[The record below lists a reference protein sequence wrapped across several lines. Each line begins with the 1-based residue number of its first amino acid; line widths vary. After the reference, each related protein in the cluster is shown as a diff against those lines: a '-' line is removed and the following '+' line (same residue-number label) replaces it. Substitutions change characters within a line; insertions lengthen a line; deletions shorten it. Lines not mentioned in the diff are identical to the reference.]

1 MLNFSAIIAT
11 MLGILFLVAYI
22 VPIAMSKPAV
32 NPLRFVRATLFFIA
46 ACSIKFNI
54 ISGAEIL
61 NAVLIFIFSGVEFL
75 SSVIGDEDI
84 NSKFET
90 IVINGLS
97 IFVGIATII
106 FR

>member
-11 MLGILFLVAYI
+11 MLGIIFLVAYVI
-22 VPIAMSKPAV
+22 PITMSKPTV
-32 NPLRFVRATLFFIA
+32 NPLRLVRAMLFFIA

-75 SSVIGDEDI
+75 LSVIGDEDI
-84 NSKFET
+84 NDKFET
-90 IVINGLS
+90 IVINGFS

>member
-11 MLGILFLVAYI
+11 MLGILFLTAYI
-22 VPIAMSKPAV
+22 VPLTTN
-32 NPLRFVRATLFFIA
+32 NPVSHPLKLVRATLFFIV

-61 NAVLIFIFSGVEFL
+61 NAVLIFIFSGLELISTV
-75 SSVIGDEDI
+75 VDDENAND
-84 NSKFET
+84 KFDA
-90 IVINGLS
+90 IVVNGLS

>member
-22 VPIAMSKPAV
+22 VPIAMSKPVV

>member
-32 NPLRFVRATLFFIA
+32 NPLRLVRATLFFIA

-54 ISGAEIL
+54 ISGAEVL
-61 NAVLIFIFSGVEFL
+61 NAVLIFIFSGIEFL

-84 NSKFET
+84 NGKFET

>member
-22 VPIAMSKPAV
+22 VPITMSRPAV
-32 NPLRFVRATLFFIA
+32 SPLRLVRATLFFIA

-84 NSKFET
+84 NGKFET